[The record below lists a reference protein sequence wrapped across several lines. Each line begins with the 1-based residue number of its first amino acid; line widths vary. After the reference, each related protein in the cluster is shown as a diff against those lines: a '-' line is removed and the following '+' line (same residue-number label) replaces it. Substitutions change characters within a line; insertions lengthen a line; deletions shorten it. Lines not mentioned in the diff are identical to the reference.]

1 MKLVGAKLFAAV
13 MAALFLFSF
22 VYFLFSIRSQ
32 KPEAGK
38 SLIDLDRGRLHHSY
52 KPIKTIIIN
61 RLSNSFNRA
70 RSERL
75 SGLSPSE
82 RRKSSA
88 SSEATARCWS
98 GECTD
103 GDGVCAREGLLGNS
117 PTTSSNASQPSATRR
132 PTLQHQRHA
141 QRQPFSRSTNPGH
154 TTGCVQ
160 TNHVRHQQ
168 TSSS

>member
-1 MKLVGAKLFAAV
+1 MRVRLGGVMLDVKLVGAKLFAAV

-32 KPEAGK
+32 KPEVGK
-38 SLIDLDRGRLHHSY
+38 SLIDLDRGRLNHSY
-52 KPIKTIIIN
+52 KPIKTIITN
-61 RLSNSFNRA
+61 LLSNSFNRA
-70 RSERL
+70 RPERI

-103 GDGVCAREGLLGNS
+103 GDGVGAREGLLGDS
-117 PTTSSNASQPSATRR
+117 PTTSSDASRSSATRR
-132 PTLQHQRHA
+132 PTLQHKRHT
-141 QRQPFSRSTNPGH
+141 Q
-154 TTGCVQ
+154 
-160 TNHVRHQQ
+160 
-168 TSSS
+168 